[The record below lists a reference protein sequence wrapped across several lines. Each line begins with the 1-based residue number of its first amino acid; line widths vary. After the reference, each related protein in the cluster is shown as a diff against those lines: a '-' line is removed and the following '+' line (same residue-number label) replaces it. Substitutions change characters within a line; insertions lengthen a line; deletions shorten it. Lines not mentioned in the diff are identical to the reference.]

1 MLCIYL
7 PLRKYLLLF
16 CWLKK
21 DDLTLIT
28 NRFKKR
34 IGWNASEMKETIAS
48 KIIFHAFLDNRYYD
62 AIEIHNERTEETF
75 TFTTRAVK
83 VKNSIS
89 EIKNIKVLIRELY
102 NETELDW
109 FGYYSD
115 IFYTSILFSM
125 LFILYYFFISI
136 IS

>member
-1 MLCIYL
+1 
-7 PLRKYLLLF
+7 
-16 CWLKK
+16 
-21 DDLTLIT
+21 
-28 NRFKKR
+28 
-34 IGWNASEMKETIAS
+34 MKETIAS
-48 KIIFHAFLDNRYYD
+48 KIIFHAFLDSRYYD
-62 AIEIHNERTEETF
+62 AIEIFNEKTKEIF
-75 TFTTRAVK
+75 TFTTRGVK
-83 VKNSIS
+83 VKNSVS
-89 EIKNIKVLIRELY
+89 DTKSIKVLIRELY